1 MTLPPDTA
9 GRWAR
14 AHLDNLTDEQ
24 AGAMRALAA
33 LIIAGLAERG
43 AVKTPAVRI
52 DYHRF
57 CLVLGGGAVRHLTPK
72 LYSLIV
78 GLDDGEWHTAG
89 EIAALLELRRRVT
102 LNVHI
107 ARLRA
112 LLRGTGWVI
121 ENRHG
126 HGWRL
131 TRN

>member
-43 AVKTPAVRI
+43 AVKTPAVVRI

-57 CLVLGGGAVRHLTPK
+57 CLVLVDGAVRHLTPK
-72 LYSLIV
+72 LWTLIIA
-78 GLDDGEWHTAG
+78 LDDGEWHTAG
-89 EIAALLELRRRVT
+89 EIAALLELGRHAT

-112 LLRGTGWVI
+112 
-121 ENRHG
+121 
-126 HGWRL
+126 
-131 TRN
+131 